1 MTVLVAV
8 GVMNVGHGGA
18 GSVIFVEKL
27 SRYGKLFGQTVGVA
41 TGGDLSPGDLVSVA
55 ASWPARL
62 RHADDV
68 RQAGLL
74 FQDVQQLPAGLLTA
88 PAGLLTEPAMLVTL
102 GMPLTLVAAALTDG
116 HASLQQQPGE
126 TGVEFP
132 LAARQPDGGGADI
145 ARPGRGHRLVCRR
158 RERRP
163 RPLRTAMGPPSPH
176 QSTRPAWCSSN
187 ATPANPTRCHALCES
202 GREPLAAY
210 LARFDIVVNCVLQDT
225 AAPLMFVT
233 DSDLAAF
240 SPGSLIIDVSRD
252 TGMGSAGH
260 DPHHLR
266 TGCSPW
272 AAAFTTTPWTT
283 ALRCCG
289 TPPPGRSA
297 TPAATPKDRTRRPPR
312 TGPRPDHQTGHR
324 NAREHH
330 PNPTMLAFQ
339 HRATQ
344 YPHPRFH

>member
-1 MTVLVAV
+1 MAV
-8 GVMNVGHGGA
+8 
-18 GSVIFVEKL
+18 
-27 SRYGKLFGQTVGVA
+27 
-41 TGGDLSPGDLVSVA
+41 PGLHAPPCRRRKA
-55 ASWPARL
+55 APVCYFRTTSNS
-62 RHADDV
+62 
-68 RQAGLL
+68 RQAGS
-74 FQDVQQLPAGLLTA
+74 QRTAGLLTA
-88 PAGLLTEPAMLVTL
+88 AKH
-102 GMPLTLVAAALTDG
+102 PLTRACRSTRRLTLTDG

-132 LAARQPDGGGADI
+132 WRPPARWWRCRYRPAGA
-145 ARPGRGHRLVCRR
+145 RSPLVCRR

-260 DPHHLR
+260 DPIICGPDVHRGRRHSLLRRGPQPFAAVELRHLGDQQPLLPHLR
-266 TGCSPW
+266 TVLEGPRAPDLDQSIKR
-272 AAAFTTTPWTT
+272 AIEM
-283 ALRCCG
+283 RG
-289 TPPPGRSA
+289 SIIQTPPCWPSSTERRNTRIHGSIS
-297 TPAATPKDRTRRPPR
+297 TTMRTARAPCLLDTFSRLQPPR
-312 TGPRPDHQTGHR
+312 
-324 NAREHH
+324 
-330 PNPTMLAFQ
+330 
-339 HRATQ
+339 RANCQ
-344 YPHPRFH
+344 NH